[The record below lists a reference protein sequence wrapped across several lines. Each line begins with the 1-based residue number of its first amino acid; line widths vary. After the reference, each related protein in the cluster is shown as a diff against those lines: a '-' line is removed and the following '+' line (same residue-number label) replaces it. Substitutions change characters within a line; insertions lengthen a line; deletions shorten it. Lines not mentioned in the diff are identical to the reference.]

1 MHKKCILKLWL
12 YILKMDDNINQE
24 KDRDGDGE
32 VTYVDVDIIVRK
44 IINKI

>member
-1 MHKKCILKLWL
+1 
-12 YILKMDDNINQE
+12 MDDNINQE
-24 KDRDGDGE
+24 RDRDGE